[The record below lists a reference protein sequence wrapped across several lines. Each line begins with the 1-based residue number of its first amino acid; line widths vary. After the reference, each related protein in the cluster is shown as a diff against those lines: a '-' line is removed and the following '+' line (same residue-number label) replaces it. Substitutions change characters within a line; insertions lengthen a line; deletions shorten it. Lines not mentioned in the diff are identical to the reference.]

1 MIATVVLVLRFALSI
16 ALYVFLGWALWTL
29 WRELDQQGK
38 ALADQKKPR
47 ISLRYKPE
55 WGNDRVL
62 SFQQTEIIIGRHAQC
77 DVSLM
82 DETLSAQHARITYH
96 HRQWWLE
103 DLNST
108 NGTSLNEHPLTT
120 PTVIISDD
128 EFKCG
133 NVAFVIRIDTEET
146 TSTQ

>member
-1 MIATVVLVLRFALSI
+1 
-16 ALYVFLGWALWTL
+16 
-29 WRELDQQGK
+29 
-38 ALADQKKPR
+38 
-47 ISLRYKPE
+47 
-55 WGNDRVL
+55 
-62 SFQQTEIIIGRHAQC
+62 C

-108 NGTSLNEHPLTT
+108 NGTSLNENPLTT
-120 PTVIISDD
+120 PTVVISED

-133 NVAFVIRIDTEET
+133 NVSFVIRIDTEEPI
-146 TSTQ
+146 STQ

>member
-38 ALADQKKPR
+38 ALAVQKKPR

-55 WGNDRVL
+55 WGNDRTL
-62 SFQQTEIIIGRHAQC
+62 SFLQSEIIIGRHASC

-108 NGTSLNEHPLTT
+108 NGTSLNENPLTT
-120 PTVIISDD
+120 PTVVISED

-133 NVAFVIRIDTEET
+133 NFLFVIRIDTEEPI
-146 TSTQ
+146 STQ

>member
-1 MIATVVLVLRFALSI
+1 M
-16 ALYVFLGWALWTL
+16 
-29 WRELDQQGK
+29 
-38 ALADQKKPR
+38 
-47 ISLRYKPE
+47 
-55 WGNDRVL
+55 L

>member
-16 ALYVFLGWALWTL
+16 ALYVFLGWAMLTL
-29 WRELDQQGK
+29 WRELNQQAK

-47 ISLRYKPE
+47 ISLLYKPE
-55 WGNDRVL
+55 WGNDRTL
-62 SFQQTEIIIGRHAQC
+62 SFAQAEIIIGRHAQC

-82 DETLSAQHARITYH
+82 DEALSAQHARITYH

-108 NGTSLNEHPLTT
+108 NGTSLNENPLTT
-120 PTVIISDD
+120 PTVVISGD

-133 NVAFVIRIDTEET
+133 NISFVIRIDSEELT
-146 TSTQ
+146 PIT